1 MKRVLVTM
9 LASVFLFTGC
19 SMCKDTI
26 IKVNNVSIT
35 KSQFDKQFEK
45 EASSGMLAQMNIKIP
60 QDDNNFMYL
69 MLKDRIVNELT
80 VKSLLDQEIA
90 KRHIKVTK
98 ADVNNELK
106 SMIDKIGSKE
116 QFNEQLKR
124 FGVSNEEFMK
134 DLEEELKVKKLIG
147 MISNFKVSD
156 TEAQVFYNK
165 NSKMFTY
172 PDKVRASHILIMANP
187 LEIQRQ
193 ILSKPGNKNLSE
205 DVLKEKVVAEMQA
218 RYQKAQDIQVS
229 VKNLPDNFEKLARE
243 KSEDVSTAKKG
254 GDLGFFAQADMVE
267 PFAKQAFSQQP
278 NTISPVIQTPYGFH
292 IIKVTD
298 RIAAGKA
305 PFAKVKE
312 QIKVHLQAEKQM
324 SVLEKLVVQ
333 LKSEA
338 KIEYVDES
346 YNPVNI
352 QAKLKEM
359 AKEKQQAAEAVSP
372 EKFPAGAQK
381 K

>member
-134 DLEEELKVKKLIG
+134 DW
-147 MISNFKVSD
+147 
-156 TEAQVFYNK
+156 NK
-165 NSKMFTY
+165 NGS
-172 PDKVRASHILIMANP
+172 L
-187 LEIQRQ
+187 
-193 ILSKPGNKNLSE
+193 
-205 DVLKEKVVAEMQA
+205 
-218 RYQKAQDIQVS
+218 
-229 VKNLPDNFEKLARE
+229 
-243 KSEDVSTAKKG
+243 
-254 GDLGFFAQADMVE
+254 
-267 PFAKQAFSQQP
+267 
-278 NTISPVIQTPYGFH
+278 
-292 IIKVTD
+292 
-298 RIAAGKA
+298 
-305 PFAKVKE
+305 
-312 QIKVHLQAEKQM
+312 
-324 SVLEKLVVQ
+324 
-333 LKSEA
+333 
-338 KIEYVDES
+338 
-346 YNPVNI
+346 
-352 QAKLKEM
+352 
-359 AKEKQQAAEAVSP
+359 
-372 EKFPAGAQK
+372 
-381 K
+381 